1 MIQGINPNQLR
12 LNQTSDPFQAFDVE
26 FNGALNDPA
35 MAIDGVQGT
44 SFGDILGHE
53 LQQVQ
58 ATQNQAEHL
67 AFDFA
72 TGKPVD
78 VHTMM
83 IAAAKADVAM
93 QVTSA
98 VVTKVASGAQTLF
111 QMQV

>member
-12 LNQTSDPFQAFDVE
+12 LQKTADPFNEFDVE
-26 FNGALNDPA
+26 FNNAVDDPA
-35 MAIDGVQGT
+35 MAPEVQGA

-58 ATQNQAEHL
+58 ATQNESERL

-78 VHTMM
+78 IHTMM